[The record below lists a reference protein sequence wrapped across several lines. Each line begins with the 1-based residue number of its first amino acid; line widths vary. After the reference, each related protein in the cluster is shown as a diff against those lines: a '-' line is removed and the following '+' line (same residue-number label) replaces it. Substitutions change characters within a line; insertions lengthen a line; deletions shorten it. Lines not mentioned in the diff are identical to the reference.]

1 MKFQYIKDKVSAYF
15 TKGNE
20 RSVAVKKNIAV
31 SLVLKCISILV
42 SLQVVPLTIGYV
54 NPTKYGIW
62 LTLSS
67 IIAWLSYFDL
77 GFAHGFRNRFA
88 EAKAKGD
95 MKLAKEYVSTTY
107 AVLFLL
113 FSVILLITL
122 VVNNYLDWSRILNID
137 PVYKD
142 ELSLVFGLLA
152 CFFCLNIVASVF
164 TTMLTAD
171 QKPAL
176 ASLISTSG
184 QVLAFACV
192 YVLTKTTKGSLSAL
206 AVSFSAIPCLFL
218 LIVSIIVYQTK
229 KYKIVAPSLR
239 DVRFSLVRS
248 VVGLGGQFF
257 VVMFSMLFIFQ
268 LTNIILSRVQGPEA
282 VTQYNIAY
290 KYFNVLNMAANIIL
304 TPFWSAFTDA
314 YIKRDY
320 NWMRG
325 TLEKLEKL
333 WLLCIPILVLMVLSS
348 DLLYKFWIGD
358 SVAVSFSLSFCMAIY
373 VLCQTGGNM
382 YMFLINGTSK
392 IRLQLIIY
400 LSFALVSIPLMK
412 YCCKYYGKVHM
423 IHRRDKYRAEPIMVD
438 RLKKV
443 AAEGKIVLH
452 EFCTLD
458 EILGDAT
465 GVTAVRI
472 KNVQTDKTED
482 IPVMGVFIA
491 IGHKPNT
498 DLFEGQLELQ
508 NGYIVTKGT
517 ATKTSQATSVPGV
530 FAAGDVQDQTYRQAI
545 TSAASGCM
553 AALDALN
560 FLESNGKA

>member
-1 MKFQYIKDKVSAYF
+1 MSYIKERIKAYF

-176 ASLISTSG
+176 TSLVQTSG
-184 QVLAFACV
+184 QVLAFACI
-192 YVLTKTTKGSLSAL
+192 YVLTKTTSGSLSAL
-206 AVSFSAIPCLFL
+206 AIAFSGVPCLL
-218 LIVSIIVYQTK
+218 LVVVSLVVFHGK
-229 KYKIVAPSLR
+229 RYKDVAPSLR
-239 DVRFSLVRS
+239 NIRFSLTKS
-248 VVGLGGQFF
+248 ILGLGGQFF
-257 VVMFSMLFIFQ
+257 IIMISMLFIFQ
-268 LTNIILSRVQGPEA
+268 FINIILSRVEGPEA

-290 KYFNVLNMAANIIL
+290 KYFNVLHMMFVIVL

-314 YIKRDY
+314 YVKKDY
-320 NWMRG
+320 SWMKSVVRQ
-325 TLEKLEKL
+325 LERL
-333 WLLCIPILVLMVLSS
+333 WLLCIPVLVMMVWCS
-348 DLLYKFWIGD
+348 DFLYQWWIGD
-358 SVAVSFSLSFCMAIY
+358 SVSIPFTFSTYMAVYILF
-373 VLCQTGGNM
+373 QTGGGI
-382 YMFLINGTSK
+382 YMTLINGIGK
-392 IRLQLIIY
+392 VRLQLLIY
-400 LSFALVSIPLMK
+400 LILALISIPLINL
-412 YCCKYYGKVHM
+412 CCVLYGMNGILLV
-423 IHRRDKYRAEPIMVD
+423 P
-438 RLKKV
+438 
-443 AAEGKIVLH
+443 AAAFILQM
-452 EFCTLD
+452 
-458 EILGDAT
+458 ILGKFQLMKIINDK
-465 GVTAVRI
+465 AVGI
-472 KNVQTDKTED
+472 WDK
-482 IPVMGVFIA
+482 
-491 IGHKPNT
+491 
-498 DLFEGQLELQ
+498 
-508 NGYIVTKGT
+508 
-517 ATKTSQATSVPGV
+517 
-530 FAAGDVQDQTYRQAI
+530 
-545 TSAASGCM
+545 
-553 AALDALN
+553 
-560 FLESNGKA
+560 